1 MSSFR
6 EVPIADFEVPRHQ
19 LGPTRT
25 VRSTL
30 ICASMQALRQRGLA
44 DAYAALHSPE
54 WAEKLLSTPAGVWL
68 PIEWGERH
76 YEACDRLGLSDDQ
89 VLSMGNAVAE
99 ITQKTAFSFAARLAR
114 EVGATATTII
124 GVCPRLW
131 KRLFEGGGVAAF
143 QTGPKDAR
151 FETVGVPLAKYRYWR
166 VGYRGIIRALIQ
178 PLTRTLVVRETR
190 TDASSVTM
198 KISWV

>member
-1 MSSFR
+1 
-6 EVPIADFEVPRHQ
+6 
-19 LGPTRT
+19 
-25 VRSTL
+25 
-30 ICASMQALRQRGLA
+30 
-44 DAYAALHSPE
+44 
-54 WAEKLLSTPAGVWL
+54 
-68 PIEWGERH
+68 
-76 YEACDRLGLSDDQ
+76 
-89 VLSMGNAVAE
+89 MGNAVAE
-99 ITQKTAFSFAARLAR
+99 ITQMTAFSLAARLAR

-124 GVCPRLW
+124 GTCPRLW

-151 FETVGVPLAKYRYWR
+151 FETVGVSLAKHRYWR

-190 TDASSVTM
+190 ADSTSMTL